1 MTAVFQAVSIIVVTM
16 GFSAVFIAFL
26 EDNYQASINRLE
38 NSADEM
44 GGDSQA

>member
-26 EDNYQASINRLE
+26 EDRYETSINLRDNVGE
-38 NSADEM
+38 ETGSDTE
-44 GGDSQA
+44 